1 MKRSRRAM
9 VERGVLGPLKCW
21 RMEIMGVS
29 VLAAVEGEPMRA
41 SRWMLVSWRSVGAA
55 ELRRPWYSLDIY

>member
-41 SRWMLVSWRSVGAA
+41 SRWMLVSWRSVGAE